1 MPTNNFPQGKFIFL
15 SQIIKIPVIDFA
27 NNKKIG
33 YVADIAVDLKEMYPR
48 LNGLLVGRWLRWQR
62 FYLSW
67 KNVRKIVENK
77 AVYID
82 YSPELFKNPAVV
94 PEEEILLKDI
104 LWDKQIVDISGSKV
118 VRINDLHLLKEDL
131 KLWVVHVDIG
141 FTGLIRRLGW
151 LGWVS
156 FLIKLISSYELKDRL
171 IPWKFVQPVS
181 SKIGF
186 NALALKIH
194 QSKLSE
200 LHPADLADI
209 LIDLGTDERI
219 SILKSLENGTAVRTF
234 EELPMKIRLQV
245 AGQVKHEYLVKL
257 VNEMAIDEAVDL
269 LSQLPQ
275 RKVNALLNHL
285 PKEKA
290 EQISR
295 LLGMAERTA
304 GSIMNTEFISA
315 KLTDTAGAVLD
326 KIKNESKKKES
337 IYYIYVLD
345 EFNTLLGMVTLR
357 QVLTSLP
364 ERLVSEFMRKRV
376 AKVRMITNI
385 KDVAE
390 IFYKYDFNVVPVVDK
405 QNKIQGII
413 TMKDAFESVFREIR
427 QETQQLVV

>member
-1 MPTNNFPQGKFIFL
+1 MTVNNFPQGKFIFL

-27 NNKKIG
+27 ANRRIG
-33 YVADIAVDLKEMYPR
+33 SIADFSVNLKETYPR
-48 LNGLLVGRWLRWQR
+48 LNGLLISRGMSFQKY
-62 FYLSW
+62 YLPW

-82 YSPELFKNPAVV
+82 YSPELLEKSTAV

-151 LGWVS
+151 SRWFS
-156 FLIKLISSYELKDRL
+156 FLVKLISSYEFKDRL

-181 SKIGF
+181 ANIGF
-186 NALALKIH
+186 NALSLKVH
-194 QSKLSE
+194 HSKLSE

-209 LIDLGTDERI
+209 LIDLGTEERI
-219 SILKSLENGTAVRTF
+219 AILKSLENGIAVRTF

-245 AGQVKHEYLVKL
+245 AEQVEHEYLVKL
-257 VNEMAIDEAVDL
+257 INGMAMDEVVDI
-269 LSQLPQ
+269 LSNLPQ
-275 RKVNALLNHL
+275 RRVNTLLNRV
-285 PKEKA
+285 PKDKA
-290 EQISR
+290 EQIFK
-295 LLGMAERTA
+295 LLGLSERIA
-304 GSIMNTEFISA
+304 GSIMNTEFISVKA
-315 KLTDTAGAVLD
+315 ADTAGMVLD

-357 QVLTSLP
+357 EVLTSLP
-364 ERLVSEFMRKRV
+364 DRAVAEFMHKRV
-376 AKVRMITNI
+376 AKVRVDTDI
-385 KDVAE
+385 KNVAE
-390 IFYKYDFNVVPVVDK
+390 VFYKYDFNIVPVVDK

-427 QETQQLVV
+427 QETQQLST

>member
-1 MPTNNFPQGKFIFL
+1 MPLNNLAQGKFIFL

-27 NNKKIG
+27 ANKKVG
-33 YVADIAVDLKEMYPR
+33 YIADVSVDLKEMYPR
-48 LNGLLVGRWLRWQR
+48 FNGLLICRGLSLKR

-67 KNVRKIVENK
+67 KNVRKIVEDK

-82 YSPELFKNPAVV
+82 YTPDIFKNPAPV
-94 PEEEILLKDI
+94 PEEEIQLKDI

-151 LGWVS
+151 GCWFGPLV
-156 FLIKLISSYELKDRL
+156 KLISSYELKDRL

-186 NALALKIH
+186 NALALKVH
-194 QSKLSE
+194 HSKLSE

-245 AGQVKHEYLVKL
+245 AEQVEREYLVKL
-257 VNEMAIDEAVDL
+257 VNGMAIDEAVDL
-269 LSQLPQ
+269 LLQLPQ
-275 RKVNALLNHL
+275 RRVNTLLNHV

-290 EQISR
+290 AKISE
-295 LLGMAERTA
+295 LLGLSERTA

-315 KLTDTAGAVLD
+315 KAFDTAGTVLD

-345 EFNTLLGMVTLR
+345 EVNTLLGMVTLR
-357 QVLTSLP
+357 QILTSPP
-364 ERLVSEFMRKRV
+364 EKPVSEFMHKRV
-376 AKVRMITNI
+376 AKVKVDTNI

-390 IFYKYDFNVVPVVDK
+390 LFYKYDFNIVPVVDK
-405 QNKIQGII
+405 HNKIHGII

-427 QETQQLVV
+427 KETQQAS